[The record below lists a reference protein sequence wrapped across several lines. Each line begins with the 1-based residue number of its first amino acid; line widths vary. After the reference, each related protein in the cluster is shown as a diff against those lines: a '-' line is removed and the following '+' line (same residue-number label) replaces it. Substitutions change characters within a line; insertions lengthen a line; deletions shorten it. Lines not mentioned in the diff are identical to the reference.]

1 MNSQDHLKHCTQL
14 LDQVADIYQIDKKA
28 LLSSSRKEP
37 LCMARAVYA
46 WLADKACVPHG
57 LAGLLIARTR
67 TTMYKAS
74 MRGHDLSV
82 TDIELRYE
90 LKKRNLL

>member
-1 MNSQDHLKHCTQL
+1 MSNMQIKTCHQL
-14 LDQVADIYQIDKKA
+14 LEQVMSIYGIDKKA
-28 LLSSSRKEP
+28 LISNCRKEP

-46 WLADKACVPHG
+46 WLAYDRSVPMQT
-57 LAGLLIARTR
+57 AGILIARTR
-67 TTMYKAS
+67 TTMYKAA